1 MSNIEVATKKTFN
14 LMPTSYQEATHYA
27 KIIASSGMV
36 PKAYQGKPQ
45 DVFVAMQWGVSIG
58 LHPLQALQNLSVIN
72 GKPALWGDAALAM
85 VQRHK
90 DYEYIKE
97 TISQTSEGITA
108 TCIIKRSGHEEH
120 TSSFSVED
128 AKRAGLWGKSGP
140 WTQYPKRMLQ
150 MRARAF
156 ALRNIFSDALMGV
169 GVTEEVIDMPD
180 VTHSVISP
188 AGFHPSTEEN
198 NELATDTTPL
208 GSVAEQVDEASTSKA
223 DILSKKLADL

>member
-1 MSNIEVATKKTFN
+1 MTTSVTTTTTTRAFN
-14 LMPTSYQEATHYA
+14 LVPTSYQEATQYA
-27 KIIASSGMV
+27 KILASSLMV

-45 DVFVAMQWGVSIG
+45 DVFVAMQWGLSIG
-58 LHPLQALQNLSVIN
+58 LHPLQALQNLSVIG

-97 TISQTSEGITA
+97 TLSGEGTNMVA

-120 TSSFSVED
+120 VATFSVED
-128 AKRAGLWGKSGP
+128 ARRAGLWGKSGP

-150 MRARAF
+150 MRARGF
-156 ALRNIFSDALMGV
+156 ALRNSFPDALMGV

-180 VTHSVISP
+180 VTHSVISSSP
-188 AGFHPSTEEN
+188 YAEETEAKGDQSEKVKFDDYDP
-198 NELATDTTPL
+198 TV
-208 GSVAEQVDEASTSKA
+208 SKAEQLA
-223 DILSKKLADL
+223 KKLATLGEE